1 MNSSPL
7 ALPCLLALAAPV
19 PAQENVLILLADDV
33 GVDNVGAYAEGSDL
47 APTPNIDALAAGGV
61 LFRNAWTNPVCSP
74 TRACIQTGRQAFR
87 HGVGMAISTSDG
99 WALPLEEVTLP
110 ELLDLNPDLG
120 YSHAAIGKWHLGNDT
135 NGGGL
140 SPNLAG
146 YSHFH
151 GCLGNFN
158 LPWDFFYWPRW
169 IDGTYDVETT
179 YATTDTVDAAIAWI
193 SSAPQ
198 PWLCYV
204 AFNAAHTP
212 LHAPPPELHTVPLPP
227 NGDPRATPRP
237 YFKADLEAMDTEIGR
252 LLAAI
257 APQLGD
263 TLIVFAGD
271 NGTWADVTVPP
282 FDPDH
287 AKLTCYEG
295 GVNVPLIVSG
305 PLVVQPGRESPHLVS
320 LVDVFATVA
329 DGAGIDPRQSMPD
342 VVLDSVSLVP
352 YPVDPAAEPQREL
365 VYTELF
371 TPPGFG
377 PYTLATRT
385 MRGERYKLIWF
396 EIPARKYELYDL
408 QADPFEQDDLLRH
421 AQLTPDERAAFYT
434 LRLKIE
440 QLLGNGGIGY

>member
-1 MNSSPL
+1 MSPSLL
-7 ALPCLLALAAPV
+7 AVPCLVALAAPA
-19 PAQENVLILLADDV
+19 PGQENVLILLADDV
-33 GVDNVGAYAEGSDL
+33 GVDNIGAYAEGSDL
-47 APTPNIDALAAGGV
+47 APTPNIDALAAAGV

-87 HGVGMAISTSDG
+87 HGVGTVIDTGGG
-99 WALPLEEVTLP
+99 WALPLSEVTLP
-110 ELLDLNPDLG
+110 ELLDLHPELG
-120 YSHAAIGKWHLGNDT
+120 YSHAAIGKWHLGNGS

-158 LPWDFFYWPRW
+158 PPWNFYDWPRW
-169 IDGTYDVETT
+169 IDGVPGVETT

-193 SSAPQ
+193 ASAPQ
-198 PWLCYV
+198 PWICYV

-212 LHAPPPELHTVPLPP
+212 LHAPPPDLHTVPLPP
-227 NGDPRATPRP
+227 NGDPRETPRP

-257 APQLGD
+257 APVLDQ

-282 FDPDH
+282 FDPGH

-305 PLVVQPGRESPHLVS
+305 PLVVAPGRESPHLVS
-320 LVDVFATVA
+320 LVDVFGTAAAV
-329 DGAGIDPRQSMPD
+329 AGIDPRTTIPN
-342 VVLDSVSLVP
+342 VVLDSVSLLP
-352 YPVDPAAEPQREL
+352 YLVDPAAQPQRQFL
-365 VYTELF
+365 YTELF
-371 TPPGFG
+371 GPPGFG
-377 PYTLATRT
+377 PYALATRT
-385 MRGERYKLIWF
+385 MRDERYKLIWF
-396 EIPARKYELYDL
+396 ETPSGKYELYDL
-408 QADPFEQDDLLRH
+408 QADPFEQDDLLRQS
-421 AQLTPDERAAFYT
+421 QLSPEERTAFAT
-434 LRLKIE
+434 LRLKID
-440 QLLGNGGIGY
+440 QLLGNGGVGY